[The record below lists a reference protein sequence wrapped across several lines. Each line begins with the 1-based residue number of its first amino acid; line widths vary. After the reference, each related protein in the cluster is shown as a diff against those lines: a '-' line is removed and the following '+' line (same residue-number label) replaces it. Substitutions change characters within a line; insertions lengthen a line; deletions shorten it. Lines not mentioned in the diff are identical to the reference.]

1 MLISLSLC
9 KLVNVLENV
18 IYMTSSPGGWRK
30 LQLVMSAFNTACN
43 SLAKVEALDTIENME
58 ETPRGARTWYKRLFD
73 LVGIQ
78 KKNPRTLPEVSAR
91 QSQSLL
97 TLSRQENPEYKILLV
112 ARLIHQPRKTPQVIF
127 DIRKRDTTLTYSPV
141 RVYHHDAATQ
151 AVEKLTAVWEGYGKH
166 AQPFPANVRFLPIGK
181 YVAHTWEG
189 YAIDEN
195 PGHRWSYRHPPK
207 MVMMWYS

>member
-78 KKNPRTLPEVSAR
+78 KK
-91 QSQSLL
+91 
-97 TLSRQENPEYKILLV
+97 ILELCRKYPHV
-112 ARLIHQPRKTPQVIF
+112 KVKVCLCCLDKKTPNT
-127 DIRKRDTTLTYSPV
+127 KS
-141 RVYHHDAATQ
+141 
-151 AVEKLTAVWEGYGKH
+151 
-166 AQPFPANVRFLPIGK
+166 
-181 YVAHTWEG
+181 
-189 YAIDEN
+189 
-195 PGHRWSYRHPPK
+195 S
-207 MVMMWYS
+207 